1 MAMLVITRWYISQV
15 TQGVEPSNSSFLL
28 LEIIAN
34 PHLNLPHLKVDKRTH
49 HLWFK
54 ALIAMQNPKYN
65 LFLLIS
71 TCLGVLKR

>member
-1 MAMLVITRWYISQV
+1 MAMLVITRRYISQV

-49 HLWFK
+49 HFRDSK
-54 ALIAMQNPKYN
+54 H
-65 LFLLIS
+65 
-71 TCLGVLKR
+71 